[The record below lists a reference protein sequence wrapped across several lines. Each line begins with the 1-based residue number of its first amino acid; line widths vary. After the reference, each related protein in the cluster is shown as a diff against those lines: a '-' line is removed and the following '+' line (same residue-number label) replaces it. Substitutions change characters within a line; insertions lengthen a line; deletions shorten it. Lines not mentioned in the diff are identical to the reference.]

1 MRCAAKRGG
10 RAGERNRCGDAHGVR
25 WLRLV
30 EHLETYPRGVRLKP
44 SCRLTV
50 DRAHAAGLGIFAIMS
65 TAPRCT
71 AVALRARA
79 SPRYAAHDSIF
90 VPPLRSIAPRGKG
103 NHRRL
108 VVWRAESSRPPEPAR
123 DTSEQDNVDARIRAE
138 RMAVRLKLAS
148 TAGAKKTTTG
158 GRLNSSAATSFDAKI
173 AEAEATASSN
183 KSKVIEEERAAV
195 RARMSKFRMNRYAFV
210 NTGANAGG
218 VYDRVTG
225 EAAPVNDET
234 FAIEDRVDLA
244 RERVKQA
251 QQELV
256 NAKAAQDAKE
266 RELSERVA
274 KLEKLAEE
282 LATKRKEE
290 SVGEDGGKGAE
301 RKAILATMKE
311 MQGDS
316 SSPSTTAAGAGAAK
330 IAVATSAT
338 SQTTGVE
345 SKDPKDAKAR
355 AADAIRARASSSL
368 SRLRK
373 HRKSR
378 LSQASSLRKKPVTS
392 TAAVE
397 ASTVAEHDPLRDA
410 AASTASTASAAKEE
424 EEESLGSTFSRG
436 ASTTPTVPGSND
448 VLPKPIFVLSDS
460 TGESAANTC
469 RAALGQFEELLN
481 LAMPTNLYIFRFL
494 DDPSDA
500 YKIVRQAAEDD
511 ALVVYTLSAPEMVT
525 SVMTACKL
533 YKVESVNL
541 WGPLLESM
549 EAHLMMTR
557 MGVPITERGA
567 STNSHTS
574 SEALSTDYYR
584 MIEAVEFT
592 RQMDDGAR
600 PDRWRDADILIL
612 GVSRTGK
619 TPLSIYLGQRG
630 YKVANLPLVPRDGQL
645 MVPKYVHDVDPK
657 RVFGLLINGEV
668 LHDIRTNRLSSIG
681 VKREDKGAME
691 YSTMR
696 QVTQEL
702 SLAKALYAKNPEWTV
717 LDVTHKG
724 VEETSARIMKI
735 MYQSENA
742 SAYSLMKAT

>member
-1 MRCAAKRGG
+1 M
-10 RAGERNRCGDAHGVR
+10 
-25 WLRLV
+25 
-30 EHLETYPRGVRLKP
+30 KP
-44 SCRLTV
+44 SCRLTI

-71 AVALRARA
+71 AGALRARA
-79 SPRYAAHDSIF
+79 SSRYAAHDSTF

-108 VVWRAESSRPPEPAR
+108 VVWRAESSRPPEQPAR

-195 RARMSKFRMNRYAFV
+195 RARMGKFRMNRYAFV

-256 NAKAAQDAKE
+256 NAKAARDAKE
-266 RELSERVA
+266 RDLNERVA

-290 SVGEDGGKGAE
+290 SAGEDGGRGAE

-397 ASTVAEHDPLRDA
+397 TSTVAEHDPLARR
-410 AASTASTASAAKEE
+410 
-424 EEESLGSTFSRG
+424 GSVHGLRG
-436 ASTTPTVPGSND
+436 EG
-448 VLPKPIFVLSDS
+448 
-460 TGESAANTC
+460 GGRE
-469 RAALGQFEELLN
+469 
-481 LAMPTNLYIFRFL
+481 FRF
-494 DDPSDA
+494 D
-500 YKIVRQAAEDD
+500 
-511 ALVVYTLSAPEMVT
+511 
-525 SVMTACKL
+525 
-533 YKVESVNL
+533 
-541 WGPLLESM
+541 
-549 EAHLMMTR
+549 
-557 MGVPITERGA
+557 
-567 STNSHTS
+567 
-574 SEALSTDYYR
+574 
-584 MIEAVEFT
+584 
-592 RQMDDGAR
+592 
-600 PDRWRDADILIL
+600 
-612 GVSRTGK
+612 
-619 TPLSIYLGQRG
+619 
-630 YKVANLPLVPRDGQL
+630 
-645 MVPKYVHDVDPK
+645 
-657 RVFGLLINGEV
+657 
-668 LHDIRTNRLSSIG
+668 
-681 VKREDKGAME
+681 
-691 YSTMR
+691 
-696 QVTQEL
+696 
-702 SLAKALYAKNPEWTV
+702 
-717 LDVTHKG
+717 
-724 VEETSARIMKI
+724 
-735 MYQSENA
+735 
-742 SAYSLMKAT
+742 

>member
-1 MRCAAKRGG
+1 
-10 RAGERNRCGDAHGVR
+10 
-25 WLRLV
+25 
-30 EHLETYPRGVRLKP
+30 
-44 SCRLTV
+44 
-50 DRAHAAGLGIFAIMS
+50 
-65 TAPRCT
+65 
-71 AVALRARA
+71 
-79 SPRYAAHDSIF
+79 
-90 VPPLRSIAPRGKG
+90 
-103 NHRRL
+103 
-108 VVWRAESSRPPEPAR
+108 
-123 DTSEQDNVDARIRAE
+123 
-138 RMAVRLKLAS
+138 MAVRLKLAS

-195 RARMSKFRMNRYAFV
+195 RARMGKFRMNRYAFV

-256 NAKAAQDAKE
+256 NAKAARDAKE
-266 RELSERVA
+266 RDLNDRVA

-290 SVGEDGGKGAE
+290 SAGEDGGKSAE

-330 IAVATSAT
+330 IAVATST
-338 SQTTGVE
+338 TTQTTGVE
-345 SKDPKDAKAR
+345 SNDPKDAKAR

-397 ASTVAEHDPLRDA
+397 TSTVAEHDPLRDA
-410 AASTASTASAAKEE
+410 AASTASTAKEE
-424 EEESLGSTFSRG
+424 DESLGSTLSRG
-436 ASTTPTVPGSND
+436 APTTPTVPGSND

-469 RAALGQFEELLN
+469 RAALGQFEDLLN
-481 LAMPTNLYIFRFL
+481 LAMPTNLYIFRIL

-549 EAHLMMTR
+549 
-557 MGVPITERGA
+557 
-567 STNSHTS
+567 
-574 SEALSTDYYR
+574 
-584 MIEAVEFT
+584 
-592 RQMDDGAR
+592 
-600 PDRWRDADILIL
+600 
-612 GVSRTGK
+612 
-619 TPLSIYLGQRG
+619 
-630 YKVANLPLVPRDGQL
+630 
-645 MVPKYVHDVDPK
+645 
-657 RVFGLLINGEV
+657 
-668 LHDIRTNRLSSIG
+668 
-681 VKREDKGAME
+681 
-691 YSTMR
+691 
-696 QVTQEL
+696 
-702 SLAKALYAKNPEWTV
+702 
-717 LDVTHKG
+717 
-724 VEETSARIMKI
+724 
-735 MYQSENA
+735 
-742 SAYSLMKAT
+742 

>member
-1 MRCAAKRGG
+1 M
-10 RAGERNRCGDAHGVR
+10 
-25 WLRLV
+25 
-30 EHLETYPRGVRLKP
+30 KP
-44 SCRLTV
+44 SCRLTI

-71 AVALRARA
+71 AGALRARA
-79 SPRYAAHDSIF
+79 SSRYAAHDSTF

-108 VVWRAESSRPPEPAR
+108 VVWRAESSRPPEQPAR

-195 RARMSKFRMNRYAFV
+195 RARMGKFRMNRYAFV

-256 NAKAAQDAKE
+256 NAKAARDAKE
-266 RELSERVA
+266 RDLNERVA

-290 SVGEDGGKGAE
+290 SAGEDGGKSAE

-330 IAVATSAT
+330 IAVATST
-338 SQTTGVE
+338 TTQTTGVE

-397 ASTVAEHDPLRDA
+397 TSTVAEHDPLRDA
-410 AASTASTASAAKEE
+410 AASTASAAKEE
-424 EEESLGSTFSRG
+424 DESLGSTNSRG
-436 ASTTPTVPGSND
+436 APTTPTVPGSND

-702 SLAKALYAKNPEWTV
+702 SLAKALTRKIRSGRCWT
-717 LDVTHKG
+717 
-724 VEETSARIMKI
+724 
-735 MYQSENA
+735 
-742 SAYSLMKAT
+742 

>member
-1 MRCAAKRGG
+1 MCV
-10 RAGERNRCGDAHGVR
+10 VR
-25 WLRLV
+25 TRRTV
-30 EHLETYPRGVRLKP
+30 EKLIREEVRMKP

-71 AVALRARA
+71 AGALRARA
-79 SPRYAAHDSIF
+79 SPRYAAHDSTF

-108 VVWRAESSRPPEPAR
+108 VVWRAESSRPPEQPAR
-123 DTSEQDNVDARIRAE
+123 DTSDQDNVDARIRAE

-183 KSKVIEEERAAV
+183 KSKVIEEERATV
-195 RARMSKFRMNRYAFV
+195 RARMGKFRMNRYAFV

-256 NAKAAQDAKE
+256 NAKAARDAKE
-266 RELSERVA
+266 RDLNERVA

-290 SVGEDGGKGAE
+290 SAGEDGGRGAE

-330 IAVATSAT
+330 IAVATST
-338 SQTTGVE
+338 TTQTTGVE

-397 ASTVAEHDPLRDA
+397 TSTVAEPDPLRDA
-410 AASTASTASAAKEE
+410 AASTASTASSAKEE
-424 EEESLGSTFSRG
+424 DESSSSTFSRG
-436 ASTTPTVPGSND
+436 APTTPTAPGSND

>member
-1 MRCAAKRGG
+1 MHSFCDDLGG
-10 RAGERNRCGDAHGVR
+10 FVR
-25 WLRLV
+25 VCVVRTRRTV
-30 EHLETYPRGVRLKP
+30 EKLIREEVRMKP

-71 AVALRARA
+71 AGALRARA
-79 SPRYAAHDSIF
+79 SPRYAAHDSTF

-108 VVWRAESSRPPEPAR
+108 VVWRAESSRPPEQPAR

-148 TAGAKKTTTG
+148 TAGAKKTTG

-195 RARMSKFRMNRYAFV
+195 RARMGKFRMNRYAFV

-256 NAKAAQDAKE
+256 NAKAARDAKE
-266 RELSERVA
+266 RDLNDRVA

-290 SVGEDGGKGAE
+290 SAGEDGGKSAE
-301 RKAILATMKE
+301 RKAILVTMKE

-345 SKDPKDAKAR
+345 SNDPKDAKAR

-397 ASTVAEHDPLRDA
+397 TSTVAEPDPLRDA

-424 EEESLGSTFSRG
+424 DESSSSTLSRG
-436 ASTTPTVPGSND
+436 APTTPTAPGSND

>member
-1 MRCAAKRGG
+1 M
-10 RAGERNRCGDAHGVR
+10 
-25 WLRLV
+25 
-30 EHLETYPRGVRLKP
+30 
-44 SCRLTV
+44 
-50 DRAHAAGLGIFAIMS
+50 
-65 TAPRCT
+65 
-71 AVALRARA
+71 
-79 SPRYAAHDSIF
+79 
-90 VPPLRSIAPRGKG
+90 
-103 NHRRL
+103 
-108 VVWRAESSRPPEPAR
+108 WRAESSRPPEPAR

>member
-1 MRCAAKRGG
+1 M
-10 RAGERNRCGDAHGVR
+10 
-25 WLRLV
+25 
-30 EHLETYPRGVRLKP
+30 KP

-71 AVALRARA
+71 AGALRARA
-79 SPRYAAHDSIF
+79 SPRYAAHDLTF
-90 VPPLRSIAPRGKG
+90 VPALRSIAPRGKG

-108 VVWRAESSRPPEPAR
+108 VVWRAESSRPPEQPAR

-195 RARMSKFRMNRYAFV
+195 RARMGKFRMNRYAFV

-256 NAKAAQDAKE
+256 NAKAARDAKE
-266 RELSERVA
+266 RDLNDRVA

-290 SVGEDGGKGAE
+290 SAGEDGGKSAE

-330 IAVATSAT
+330 IAVATST
-338 SQTTGVE
+338 TTQTTGVE

-397 ASTVAEHDPLRDA
+397 TSTVAEHDPLRDA
-410 AASTASTASAAKEE
+410 AASTASAAKEE
-424 EEESLGSTFSRG
+424 DESLGSTNSRG
-436 ASTTPTVPGSND
+436 APTTPTVPGSND

-557 MGVPITERGA
+557 MGVPITETRGVHQLA
-567 STNSHTS
+567 HF
-574 SEALSTDYYR
+574 
-584 MIEAVEFT
+584 VG
-592 RQMDDGAR
+592 GA
-600 PDRWRDADILIL
+600 
-612 GVSRTGK
+612 
-619 TPLSIYLGQRG
+619 Q
-630 YKVANLPLVPRDGQL
+630 
-645 MVPKYVHDVDPK
+645 H
-657 RVFGLLINGEV
+657 GLLP
-668 LHDIRTNRLSSIG
+668 HDRGGG
-681 VKREDKGAME
+681 VHAADGR
-691 YSTMR
+691 R
-696 QVTQEL
+696 
-702 SLAKALYAKNPEWTV
+702 
-717 LDVTHKG
+717 
-724 VEETSARIMKI
+724 R
-735 MYQSENA
+735 A
-742 SAYSLMKAT
+742 SR

>member
-1 MRCAAKRGG
+1 MHSFCDDLGG
-10 RAGERNRCGDAHGVR
+10 FVR
-25 WLRLV
+25 VCVVRTRRTV
-30 EHLETYPRGVRLKP
+30 EKLIREEVRMKP

-71 AVALRARA
+71 AGALRARA
-79 SPRYAAHDSIF
+79 SPRYAAHDSTF

-108 VVWRAESSRPPEPAR
+108 VVWRAESSRPPEQPAR
-123 DTSEQDNVDARIRAE
+123 DTSDQDNVDARIRAE

-148 TAGAKKTTTG
+148 TAGAKKATG

-195 RARMSKFRMNRYAFV
+195 RARMGKFRMNRYAFV

-256 NAKAAQDAKE
+256 NAKAARDAKE
-266 RELSERVA
+266 RDLNERVA

-290 SVGEDGGKGAE
+290 SAGEDGGRGAE

-330 IAVATSAT
+330 IAVATST
-338 SQTTGVE
+338 TTQTTGVE

-397 ASTVAEHDPLRDA
+397 TSTVAEPDPLRDA
-410 AASTASTASAAKEE
+410 AASTASTASSAKEE
-424 EEESLGSTFSRG
+424 DESSSSTFSRG
-436 ASTTPTVPGSND
+436 APTTPTAPGSND

>member
-1 MRCAAKRGG
+1 M
-10 RAGERNRCGDAHGVR
+10 
-25 WLRLV
+25 
-30 EHLETYPRGVRLKP
+30 KP

-79 SPRYAAHDSIF
+79 SSRYAAHDSTL
-90 VPPLRSIAPRGKG
+90 VPALRSIASRGKG
-103 NHRRL
+103 NRRL
-108 VVWRAESSRPPEPAR
+108 VVWRAESSRPPEQPAR

-148 TAGAKKTTTG
+148 TAGAKTG
-158 GRLNSSAATSFDAKI
+158 VGRPSSAPSFDARI
-173 AEAEATASSN
+173 AEAEATNRSN
-183 KSKVIEEERAAV
+183 KSKLIEEERAAV
-195 RARMSKFRMNRYAFV
+195 RARMGKFRMNRYAFV
-210 NTGANAGG
+210 NTGANTG
-218 VYDRVTG
+218 VFDRVTG
-225 EAAPVNDET
+225 EAAPVNDDA
-234 FAIEDRVDLA
+234 FSIEDRVDLA

-251 QQELV
+251 QQELA
-256 NAKAAQDAKE
+256 NAKAEAEAKE
-266 RELSERVA
+266 RDLGERVA
-274 KLEKLAEE
+274 KLEKLAGE
-282 LATKRKEE
+282 LADKRKEE
-290 SVGEDGGKGAE
+290 TEGRDGGRGAE
-301 RKAILATMKE
+301 RKAVLAAMKE
-311 MQGDS
+311 MRVDGDAGLFAAG
-316 SSPSTTAAGAGAAK
+316 PSTTAAGAGAKK
-330 IAVATSAT
+330 IAVATSTPGAAA
-338 SQTTGVE
+338 SSIE
-345 SKDPKDAKAR
+345 SPEDAKAR

-378 LSQASSLRKKPVTS
+378 RSQASSSRKTPVTS
-392 TAAVE
+392 TAAQE
-397 ASTVAEHDPLRDA
+397 GTTVAEHDPLRDA
-410 AASTASTASAAKEE
+410 AAASSASAAKESE
-424 EEESLGSTFSRG
+424 E
-436 ASTTPTVPGSND
+436 ASGEGQNQQTAVIPAND
-448 VLPKPIFVLSDS
+448 VLPKPIFVLSDC

-469 RAALGQFEELLN
+469 RAALGQFEELMN
-481 LAMPTNLYIFRFL
+481 LSMPTNLYIFRFL
-494 DDPSDA
+494 NDGGDA
-500 YKIVRQAAEDD
+500 YKIVQQAKEDD
-511 ALVVYTLSAPEMVT
+511 ELVVYTLSVPEMVT

-533 YKVESVNL
+533 YGVRSVNL

-557 MGVPITERGA
+557 IGVPMTERGA
-567 STNSHTS
+567 STVSRTHTS

-600 PDRWRDADILIL
+600 PDKWKDADILIL

-630 YKVANLPLVPRDGQL
+630 YKVANLPLVPRNGQL
-645 MVPKYVHDVDPK
+645 MVPKYIDDVDPK

-681 VKREDKGAME
+681 VKREDKSGME

-702 SLAKALYAKNPEWTV
+702 SLAKALYARNPDWTV

-724 VEETSARIMKI
+724 VEETAARVMKI
-735 MYQSENA
+735 LYQSENA
-742 SAYSLMKAT
+742 NNYSLMKAT

>member
-1 MRCAAKRGG
+1 M
-10 RAGERNRCGDAHGVR
+10 
-25 WLRLV
+25 
-30 EHLETYPRGVRLKP
+30 
-44 SCRLTV
+44 
-50 DRAHAAGLGIFAIMS
+50 
-65 TAPRCT
+65 
-71 AVALRARA
+71 
-79 SPRYAAHDSIF
+79 
-90 VPPLRSIAPRGKG
+90 
-103 NHRRL
+103 
-108 VVWRAESSRPPEPAR
+108 
-123 DTSEQDNVDARIRAE
+123 
-138 RMAVRLKLAS
+138 
-148 TAGAKKTTTG
+148 
-158 GRLNSSAATSFDAKI
+158 
-173 AEAEATASSN
+173 
-183 KSKVIEEERAAV
+183 
-195 RARMSKFRMNRYAFV
+195 
-210 NTGANAGG
+210 
-218 VYDRVTG
+218 
-225 EAAPVNDET
+225 
-234 FAIEDRVDLA
+234 
-244 RERVKQA
+244 
-251 QQELV
+251 
-256 NAKAAQDAKE
+256 
-266 RELSERVA
+266 
-274 KLEKLAEE
+274 
-282 LATKRKEE
+282 
-290 SVGEDGGKGAE
+290 
-301 RKAILATMKE
+301 
-311 MQGDS
+311 
-316 SSPSTTAAGAGAAK
+316 
-330 IAVATSAT
+330 
-338 SQTTGVE
+338 
-345 SKDPKDAKAR
+345 
-355 AADAIRARASSSL
+355 

-392 TAAVE
+392 TVAVE
-397 ASTVAEHDPLRDA
+397 TSTVAEHDPLRDA

-424 EEESLGSTFSRG
+424 EDESSSSTLSRG
-436 ASTTPTVPGSND
+436 APTTPTAPGSND

>member
-1 MRCAAKRGG
+1 M
-10 RAGERNRCGDAHGVR
+10 
-25 WLRLV
+25 
-30 EHLETYPRGVRLKP
+30 KP

-71 AVALRARA
+71 AGALRARA
-79 SPRYAAHDSIF
+79 SSRYAAHDLTF
-90 VPPLRSIAPRGKG
+90 VPALRSIAPRGKG

-158 GRLNSSAATSFDAKI
+158 GRLNSSAAKSFDAKI

-195 RARMSKFRMNRYAFV
+195 RARMGKFRMNRYAFV

-256 NAKAAQDAKE
+256 NAKAARDAKE
-266 RELSERVA
+266 RDLNERVA

-290 SVGEDGGKGAE
+290 SAGEDGGKGAE

-397 ASTVAEHDPLRDA
+397 TSTVAEHDPLRDA

-424 EEESLGSTFSRG
+424 EDESSSSTLLRG
-436 ASTTPTVPGSND
+436 APTTPTVPGSND